1 MLGLGISIY
10 NGGAITESSR
20 IIGQFIKRVTD
31 DGGKVADPA
40 CIGKEFE
47 LLLAGT

>member
-20 IIGQFIKRVTD
+20 IAGAFIKRVTD
-31 DGGKVADPA
+31 DGGTVENAT
-40 CIGKEFE
+40 CIGRG
-47 LLLAGT
+47 L